1 MKKFHISLSTEH
13 FDASV
18 TEYTKRL
25 GCAPDK
31 VVTGRYA
38 RWRTD
43 LLNFTLSC
51 KPGQKGGTV
60 RHIGFEE
67 DAAEG
72 FREETDANGIV
83 WEYFSLAT
91 QNEEITRLEK

>member
-51 KPGQKGGTV
+51 KPGQKGGKDQQHGKMGGNFKDHSTF
-60 RHIGFEE
+60 IP
-67 DAAEG
+67 APKAEVNPACTLC
-72 FREETDANGIV
+72 RPR
-83 WEYFSLAT
+83 YPAT
-91 QNEEITRLEK
+91 GGA